1 MHTYTLY
8 IQIDTNIY
16 IHIFNVK
23 NNEIRHYTI
32 HKDDIC
38 SKNIYFLIYW
48 GFPGSSDGKEFACQ

>member
-1 MHTYTLY
+1 MYTYTLH
-8 IQIDTNIY
+8 IQVDTNIY

-38 SKNIYFLIYW
+38 SKNNTNW
-48 GFPGSSDGKEFACQ
+48 GFPGSSDGKESACQ